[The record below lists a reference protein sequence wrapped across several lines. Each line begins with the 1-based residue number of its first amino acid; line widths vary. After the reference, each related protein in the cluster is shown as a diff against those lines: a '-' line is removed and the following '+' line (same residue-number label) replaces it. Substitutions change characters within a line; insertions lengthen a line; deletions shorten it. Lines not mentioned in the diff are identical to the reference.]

1 MKSLESKSTAFECWF
16 QADVL
21 FGILQTNYEN
31 IRLRQVACKIGRDK
45 QHKGLGPSKNISVN
59 VKLAAATIP
68 IQLEQDK
75 KEVTCV
81 PALHSQPKPL
91 FLVVRRDLERHVT
104 TWPEVQTGST
114 NPRSITRVRNWDSL
128 PRTGW
133 LPYYRGSHTGNFLYQ
148 V

>member
-81 PALHSQPKPL
+81 PAPL
-91 FLVVRRDLERHVT
+91 G
-104 TWPEVQTGST
+104 P
-114 NPRSITRVRNWDSL
+114 L
-128 PRTGW
+128 PSPFPT
-133 LPYYRGSHTGNFLYQ
+133 Q
-148 V
+148 VIVSGG